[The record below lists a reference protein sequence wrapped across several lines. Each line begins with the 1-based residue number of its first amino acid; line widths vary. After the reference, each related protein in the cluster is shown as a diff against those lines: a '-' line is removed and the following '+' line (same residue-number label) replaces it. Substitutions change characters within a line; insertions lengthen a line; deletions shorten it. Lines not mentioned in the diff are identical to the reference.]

1 MNFNTEFFDCVL
13 SDWNYKEVYVNQV
26 CIYSVDSDVSVTI
39 KDFKEK
45 LDNLLKIVSVK
56 WESVNIIPF
65 DDADGVA
72 IKFNINVEFWK

>member
-26 CIYSVDSDVSVTI
+26 CIYSVTSDVSVTI

-45 LDNLLKIVSVK
+45 LDELLKIVSVK
-56 WESVNIIPF
+56 LESVNITPF
-65 DDADGVA
+65 DTTDGVA
-72 IKFNINVEFWK
+72 IKFNIKVEFWK